1 MFINKF
7 CIALGFVIAFVAF
20 FELAAHADARN
31 ESTAITFS
39 APVQIPGKVLP
50 AGTYVFEDADPEAN
64 LNVVQIFSSDRK
76 VLYATVET
84 IPTDRLQPAG
94 DTTVTLAKPEDG
106 TPEMLVKWFYPG
118 TLTGHQFVYSK
129 QQEKQIAHAA
139 KDTFNGDQAVPGS
152 QAVGD

>member
-31 ESTAITFS
+31 ESTILTFS

-50 AGTYVFEDADPEAN
+50 AGTYVFQDADPEEN
-64 LNVVQIFSSDRK
+64 LNVVQVLSPDRK
-76 VLYATVET
+76 VVYATLET

-106 TPEMLVKWFYPG
+106 NPEMLVKWFYPG
-118 TLTGHQFVYSK
+118 TLTGHEFVYSK
-129 QQEKQIAHAA
+129 QQEKEIAHAA
-139 KDTFNGDQAVPGS
+139 KDTFNADQAIPS
-152 QAVGD
+152 QVSGD